1 MLLILFACFKVDP
14 RCLCLTS
21 QLLIVHCLYYGSFFS
36 LWLKF
41 TKKSSIQIN
50 IFCCFQ
56 TFQWD
61 IATMTAI
68 AYFSL
73 ALELYF
79 SISRPFWH
87 RTKLTRKVCRYWIV
101 LTWVFHYTFQELT
114 LTFILEHTYEGV
126 LIVVYSAIFFFIIQ
140 SLNLATF
147 VSLRKQS
154 QAMQQQ
160 RDEATMKALKARQR
174 NEKRFLTTIAILSI
188 TMTVC
193 FCPYFVYKILVTF
206 PHLAPDTNY
215 NVWEWLGFLT
225 HCLIVINAMINPFF
239 YLWRLPKYK
248 KTFKELYCKCLRQ
261 HWLCLQYN
269 ISEHR
274 SALLIWR
281 RLSNACNIKK

>member
-1 MLLILFACFKVDP
+1 MDMYFVVKVSLTSVSFVANILTIIAHVVDPLRVFQSRSSMFVLNITVIDCTLSLLWLIL
-14 RCLCLTS
+14 LTLIEVYQKEFNS
-21 QLLIVHCLYYGSFFS
+21 NQYLLLFS
-36 LWLKF
+36 
-41 TKKSSIQIN
+41 N
-50 IFCCFQ
+50 VAVR
-56 TFQWD
+56 

-160 RDEATMKALKARQR
+160 RDEATIKALKARQR

-193 FCPYFVYKILVTF
+193 FCPYVVYKILVTF

-261 HWLCLQYN
+261 H
-269 ISEHR
+269 
-274 SALLIWR
+274 
-281 RLSNACNIKK
+281 